1 MLVIAQKNDE
11 RFHIEFTQAPAWKQL
26 GYDIYIELPYKLDD
40 EDYTQLSAG
49 GTITIETVLVTPP
62 SNPAT
67 LSLDGTGAG
76 ETEEVI
82 TDSEQAVA
90 ITKQVLSAT
99 VTNPVVLGEP
109 TKQTISTDAQGRIIS
124 VINEY

>member
-11 RFHIEFTQAPAWKQL
+11 RFYIEFTQASAWKQL

-40 EDYTQLSAG
+40 DDYTQLAAG
-49 GTITIETVLVTPP
+49 GTIAIESVAITPP
-62 SNPAT
+62 SNAAT
-67 LSLDGTGAG
+67 LSLDG
-76 ETEEVI
+76 ETEGSTEVI
-82 TDSEQAVA
+82 TNSEQANV

-99 VTNPVVLGEP
+99 VTNPVIFGDP
-109 TKQTISTDAQGRIIS
+109 IKQTISTDAQGRIIS

>member
-11 RFHIEFTQAPAWKQL
+11 RFHIEFDQAPAWKQL

-49 GTITIETVLVTPP
+49 GTIAIETVLVTPP

-67 LSLDGTGAG
+67 MTLDGTS

-82 TDSEQAVA
+82 TDSEQAIA